1 MMEHLR
7 DRSMF
12 TSNFRCSQLPTLS
25 ELAGSEFVLGRDIF
39 HECPSEASDGNIY
52 NTDVHI
58 HASKNAVLCRW
69 SKLRVRLSSQS

>member
-1 MMEHLR
+1 MSPDTGNGILSHGLR
-7 DRSMF
+7 
-12 TSNFRCSQLPTLS
+12 
-25 ELAGSEFVLGRDIF
+25 ESEFVLGRVIV

-69 SKLRVRLSSQS
+69 SKLRVRLSS